1 MCATPESAKS
11 SQYSKEYIMKRPSND
26 VHWRVEPL
34 ELARRTARISWFYY
48 LSEDSGSQEIA
59 YRAWLLRRGDEC
71 ILVDTGPPL
80 GEAMRRGLRD
90 TVRVDVAL
98 QTLGVAV
105 EQVTDVVLTHL
116 HWDHAASADLFEH
129 AIFHVQSSEILFF
142 RKEAHEHPVTGR
154 FFSHRE
160 MLNALLDSGRVQAVD
175 GDSKLRDGVR
185 LMHVGGHTPGS
196 QIVVVDRSDGCAV
209 IAGDAIPLNR
219 NYFDFIPNG
228 ILVNV
233 VDAISAIKTVRAL
246 RPVEIYTGHD
256 PIPSLITPKTDIHNA
271 A

>member
-1 MCATPESAKS
+1 MAC
-11 SQYSKEYIMKRPSND
+11 
-26 VHWRVEPL
+26 
-34 ELARRTARISWFYY
+34 RTARLAWFYY
-48 LSEDSGSQEIA
+48 LSEESGPQEIA

-80 GEAMRRGLRD
+80 DEAMRRGLRD
-90 TVRVDVAL
+90 TVRVDVAMRA
-98 QTLGVAV
+98 LGVAV

-116 HWDHAASADLFEH
+116 HWDHAASSDLFEQ
-129 AIFHVQSSEILFF
+129 ATFHVQSSEIRFF
-142 RKEAHEHPVTGR
+142 RNEAHEHPATSR

-160 MLNALLDSGRVQAVD
+160 MLNALLDSGRVQAVE
-175 GDSKLRDGVR
+175 GDSILRDGVR
-185 LMHVGGHTPGS
+185 LVHVGGHTPGS

-219 NYFDFIPNG
+219 NYSDFVPNG

-233 VDAISAIKTVRAL
+233 VDAVAALKTVRAL

-256 PIPSLITPKTDIHNA
+256 PMPSLLISTNR
-271 A
+271 